1 MKFCCDTM
9 QRYVDEH
16 NLFYDESIREV
27 TFYIKS
33 NDKTGYQP
41 EYYRS
46 PCIYCPYCG
55 AKQPQSLEFER
66 DDALEEALG
75 KDYND
80 IEDDEIPEE
89 FKSDKWWKK
98 RHLDD
103 PKVLEEWR
111 KKHT

>member
-9 QRYVDEH
+9 QRYVDEC
-16 NLFYDESIREV
+16 NLVYEPVFRRV

-55 AKQPQSLEFER
+55 TKMPKILYGIDENGNRPYE
-66 DDALEEALG
+66 DALEEALG
-75 KDYND
+75 KEYCD
-80 IEDDEIPEE
+80 ITEDEIPEE
-89 FKSDKWWKK
+89 FKTDEWWKK
-98 RHLDD
+98 RGL
-103 PKVLEEWR
+103 
-111 KKHT
+111 

>member
-16 NLFYDESIREV
+16 NLVYEPELRRI

-33 NDKTGYQP
+33 NDTSGYQP

-55 AKQPQSLEFER
+55 TKQPESLIFIR
-66 DDALEEALG
+66 DAEIEKAVG
-75 KDYND
+75 KDFCD
-80 IEDDEIPEE
+80 ITEDEIPEE
-89 FKSDKWWKK
+89 FKTDEWWKK
-98 RHLDD
+98 RRL
-103 PKVLEEWR
+103 
-111 KKHT
+111 